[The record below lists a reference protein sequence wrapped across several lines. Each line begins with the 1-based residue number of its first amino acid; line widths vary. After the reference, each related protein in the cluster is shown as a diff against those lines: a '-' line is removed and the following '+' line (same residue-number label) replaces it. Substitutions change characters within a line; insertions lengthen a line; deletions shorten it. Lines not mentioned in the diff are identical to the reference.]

1 MSRDRQVPRRSAPP
15 VPPVQA
21 RDVALGI
28 AVVGVRGAVVSA
40 RLLILPARI
49 ATRTLLPGRT
59 ARRLANEGRA
69 SRLRVRAQLTTTGGE
84 LLSGPEVDALG
95 RALAEHRVVERVARP
110 VLSAPEVEDAL
121 AAMLEEERTR
131 RLVEQALD
139 SRLAAQVTDHLLQ
152 SPELERAVEQIASS
166 AAVRAALANQ
176 TTSLAEDLAA
186 GVRRRAERLDDAAER
201 IVRRWLRRPL
211 RSNPA

>member
-1 MSRDRQVPRRSAPP
+1 MSRNREVPRRSAPL
-15 VPPVQA
+15 PPVQV

-28 AVVGVRGAVVSA
+28 AVVGVRGAVAGA

-49 ATRTLLPGRT
+49 ATRTLLPART
-59 ARRLANEGRA
+59 ARRLASEGSA

-84 LLSGPEVDALG
+84 LLAAPEIDALG
-95 RALAEHRVVERVARP
+95 RALAEHHVIERVARP
-110 VLSAPEVEDAL
+110 VLAGPEVEDAL
-121 AAMLEEERTR
+121 TSILEEERTR
-131 RLVEQALD
+131 RFVEQALD
-139 SRLAAQVTDHLLQ
+139 SHLTAQVTDHLLQ

-176 TTSLAEDLAA
+176 TTSLADDFAA
-186 GVRRRAERLDDAAER
+186 GLRRRAERLDDAAER
-201 IVRRWLRRPL
+201 TVRRWLRRPL